1 MAHSVTQKVSAKEAW
16 GGAAAPYNI
25 SWGKMMM
32 WFFLV
37 SDALTFSA
45 LLIYYGA
52 TRNANAR
59 DWPDP
64 DSVFNHFPG
73 VHEHIPLLFVSLMTF
88 ILIMSSVT
96 MVLAVDAGHRGDK
109 KKVILWLIL
118 TIIGGFMFLGSQAY
132 EWTQFI
138 TGTVGGKV
146 LPDGVSVSQGAG
158 LVSNQYGATA
168 FGDLFFLV
176 TGFHGTHVFSGV
188 ILNIITLIMVIK
200 GVFAKRGHYE
210 WVEKV
215 GLYWHFVDLVW
226 VFVFTFFYLI

>member
-1 MAHSVTQKVSAKEAW
+1 MAHSTTEPVSAKQAW

-52 TRNANAR
+52 TRNANAQH
-59 DWPDP
+59 WPDP
-64 DSVFNHFPG
+64 DGVFNHFPG
-73 VHEHIPLLFVSLMTF
+73 VEGHIPLLFVSLMTF

-109 KKVILWLIL
+109 KKVIMWLIL

-138 TGTVGGKV
+138 TGTPHGYQM
-146 LPDGVSVSQGAG
+146 PDGSHIHGA
-158 LVSNQYGATA
+158 SMIENEYGAKA
-168 FGDLFFLV
+168 FANLFFLI
-176 TGFHGTHVFSGV
+176 TGFHGSHVFSGV
-188 ILNIITLIMVIK
+188 LLNIITLIMVFR
-200 GVFAKRGHYE
+200 GVFDRRGHYE